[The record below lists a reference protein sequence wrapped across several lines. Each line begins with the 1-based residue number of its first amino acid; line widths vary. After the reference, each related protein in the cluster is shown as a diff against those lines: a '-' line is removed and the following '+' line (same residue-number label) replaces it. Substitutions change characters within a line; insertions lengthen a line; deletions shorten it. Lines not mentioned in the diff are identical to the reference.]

1 MTSVYNGIFYIMDL
15 LRWQDVVDVS
25 LISIVIYYFLIWT
38 KNYRAKNLVQG
49 ILVVLF
55 IYLFSMAFELT
66 TISWLLKKIA
76 TVILLV
82 FIIVFQPELRMILEK
97 LGQSTQ
103 LMRYLV
109 KNRSLDEFFSIQSIQ
124 NLVKVVD
131 FFSENKIGS
140 LLVIEQ
146 AHNLENV
153 KETGVMLNAD
163 VSSELLLSIFYGNNP
178 LHDGAVILRGEKI
191 IAASCLLPL
200 TQAKLRDRT
209 LGTRHRAAI
218 GLTEHTDAIVI
229 VTSEETGIISLA
241 KAGTLFRKLNRKR
254 LLEHLLDYL
263 QFNPMEE
270 EENKTSTDRMFGN
283 ITAIF
288 KNIFNENK

>member
-1 MTSVYNGIFYIMDL
+1 MTFVYSSFVDGLGF
-15 LRWQDVVDVS
+15 LRWQDMVDIAIIAV
-25 LISIVIYYFLIWT
+25 VIYYFLIWT

-49 ILVVLF
+49 ILVVLL
-55 IYLFSMAFELT
+55 IYLLSVVFELT

-76 TVILLV
+76 TIILLV

-109 KNRSLDEFFSIQSIQ
+109 KKRGLDEFFSVQSIQ
-124 NLVKVVD
+124 ELVKVVD
-131 FFSENKIGS
+131 YFSENRIGA
-140 LLVIEQ
+140 LLVIER
-146 AHNLENV
+146 AHSLENV
-153 KETGVMLNAD
+153 KETGVTLNAD

-178 LHDGAVILRGEKI
+178 LHDGAVVIRGAKI
-191 IAASCLLPL
+191 VAASCLLPL
-200 TQAKLRDRT
+200 TQAKLRDRS

-218 GLTEHTDAIVI
+218 GLSEHTDAIVI

-241 KAGTLFRKLNRKR
+241 KGGTLFRKLNRKK

-263 QFNPMEE
+263 QIDSSGVE
-270 EENKTSTDRMFGN
+270 S
-283 ITAIF
+283 
-288 KNIFNENK
+288 